1 MQIIDS
7 EHLYFLNSNK
17 LLNVISQYGGFL
29 RAVAITANKFLFLNI
44 CPLAISL
51 TNFTGGT

>member
-1 MQIIDS
+1 M
-7 EHLYFLNSNK
+7 
-17 LLNVISQYGGFL
+17 VVFL